1 MSVQKFLIALFVS
14 LILLLIGLFASLT
27 QLSSAHERHA
37 AAELRRYESYKL
49 ADELRQSSDDLT
61 RMARLFVST
70 GDERYAGYFEEILGV
85 RMGTQ
90 PRPESYDLVYW
101 DLVGMDG
108 ERPRPAGAAVSLDN
122 LMREKGF
129 TLDEFSKLN
138 RAKQKSDAL
147 VRMEEI
153 AMNAVRGLF
162 SDDRGNFT
170 REREADMVLAREI
183 MFSPEYLEAKKEI
196 MTPINEFLVMLQER
210 TAAETSVIRAESRFW
225 IGLALIFSLSTL
237 AICTLGFLWLR
248 RRVLAPLR
256 LLSAATERVTR
267 GDYDEPVGYES
278 RDEIG
283 ALVGAFDSMVES
295 TRDSVTGLVASNE
308 SLEESRRELE
318 REKQISE
325 SLLLNVLPA
334 VIAERLRNG
343 ETTIAD
349 EFPDVSVMFAD
360 LVNFTPLSE
369 RLGPFEL
376 VKLLNEIFET
386 FDQRL
391 DAYGLEKI
399 KTIGDCY
406 MVVGGVPIPQADH
419 AQRLG
424 DFALAI
430 RDDFEKLARD
440 RDLDIQIRIGLHS
453 GTAIAGVVGT
463 KKFAYDLWGDVVN
476 VASRIESTGSPGRIH
491 VSDGFMVRLKDSFR
505 FEPRGEVELKGKGR
519 METYFLEGRRYDGHR
534 ESDPQPSRS

>member
-1 MSVQKFLIALFVS
+1 
-14 LILLLIGLFASLT
+14 
-27 QLSSAHERHA
+27 
-37 AAELRRYESYKL
+37 
-49 ADELRQSSDDLT
+49 
-61 RMARLFVST
+61 
-70 GDERYAGYFEEILGV
+70 
-85 RMGTQ
+85 MGTQ

-108 ERPRPAGAAVSLDN
+108 ERPRPAGEAVSLDN
-122 LMREKGF
+122 RMREKGF

-138 RAKQKSDAL
+138 LAKQKSDAL

-295 TRDSVTGLVASNE
+295 TRDSVTELVASNE

>member
-70 GDERYAGYFEEILGV
+70 GDERFAGYFEEIFDV
-85 RMGTQ
+85 REGTQ

>member
-1 MSVQKFLIALFVS
+1 
-14 LILLLIGLFASLT
+14 
-27 QLSSAHERHA
+27 
-37 AAELRRYESYKL
+37 
-49 ADELRQSSDDLT
+49 
-61 RMARLFVST
+61 
-70 GDERYAGYFEEILGV
+70 
-85 RMGTQ
+85 
-90 PRPESYDLVYW
+90 
-101 DLVGMDG
+101 
-108 ERPRPAGAAVSLDN
+108 
-122 LMREKGF
+122 
-129 TLDEFSKLN
+129 
-138 RAKQKSDAL
+138 
-147 VRMEEI
+147 
-153 AMNAVRGLF
+153 
-162 SDDRGNFT
+162 
-170 REREADMVLAREI
+170 
-183 MFSPEYLEAKKEI
+183 
-196 MTPINEFLVMLQER
+196 VMLQER
-210 TAAETSVIRAESRFW
+210 TAAETSAIRAESRFW